1 MAPSHPNRI
10 PDEELGEL
18 WFAFNHGILEQLQCR
33 AREMGAAGETQKL
46 IAERL
51 GRDPASI
58 NRWLRGR
65 SNMTM
70 RTMHDLARAMSC
82 RLKVE
87 LERLAEG
94 RPNNANA
101 TPWKAPA
108 TKPADDK
115 PFLASMAKAALSP
128 EENIP
133 SDALPQA
140 IREFGQM
147 RSRLSALQSE
157 PNRAT
162 PSPILGSLEQR
173 VPKVANQ

>member
-1 MAPSHPNRI
+1 MAPSNPNSI
-10 PDEELGEL
+10 PEEELGEL
-18 WFAFNHGILEQLQCR
+18 WFAFNHSILEQLQCR

-87 LERLAEG
+87 LQRLDLVK
-94 RPNNANA
+94 PSNTNAN
-101 TPWKAPA
+101 PWTVPAPA
-108 TKPADDK
+108 DVPI
-115 PFLASMAKAALSP
+115 LASMAKASLSP
-128 EENIP
+128 DETN
-133 SDALPQA
+133 SFRASLRSFGDQ
-140 IREFGQM
+140 GQM
-147 RSRLSALQSE
+147 HSPLPVLGSS
-157 PNRAT
+157 PFRAT
-162 PSPILGSLEQR
+162 TRQNLGPLEQQI
-173 VPKVANQ
+173 PEAASQ